1 MRLGNSRDD
10 WIGSTA
16 PSKTS
21 SRLCYSPCPRRS
33 GAWSRLQRQRGPCP
47 CEQRRAKRREAR
59 RAQPKSQGRQRWRH
73 RQSSPPPEPLLADR
87 PLLRRRSWR
96 RERESSKSVLL
107 QLQVNERGRE
117 RLIACLLACLL
128 DFVKLR
134 KQTKEKV
141 DKFHLNLEGKKNSS
155 SLSLSL
161 LHPPDCEP
169 ESALLSPPFS
179 SSEALSG
186 PTLRRLS
193 SSGDTVSKPDL
204 LWKGFG
210 CRRCCFTVVLL
221 GNNN

>member
-107 QLQVNERGRE
+107 QLQVNERGCE
-117 RLIACLLACLL
+117 RLIACLRACLL
-128 DFVKLR
+128 ACFREIEKTNER
-134 KQTKEKV
+134 KSGKV
-141 DKFHLNLEGKKNSS
+141 SPQPRRKKKQLFSFS
-155 SLSLSL
+155 
-161 LHPPDCEP
+161 
-169 ESALLSPPFS
+169 LSPPPTRLRARKCSSFS
-179 SSEALSG
+179 AFLKLRGLVRSHAA
-186 PTLRRLS
+186 PTFFER
-193 SSGDTVSKPDL
+193 
-204 LWKGFG
+204 
-210 CRRCCFTVVLL
+210 
-221 GNNN
+221 